1 MEKKKQ
7 KNKKNLHRNV
17 GEVEVD
23 DLFHADGSKNL
34 HGWVF
39 SHVLFY
45 FIVFA
50 GIHEVTSVQ
59 KVRKRRFTT
68 SKIWRLPFSSSR
80 GSLKMKLTQ
89 AETFSQHFVTFLS
102 MLKAMHQVLL
112 AIEHQPIS
120 S

>member
-1 MEKKKQ
+1 MEKKTQ
-7 KNKKNLHRNV
+7 KNLHRNA

-23 DLFHADGSKNL
+23 DPFHTDGVKNL

-39 SHVLFY
+39 FFHVLFY
-45 FIVFA
+45 LIVFA
-50 GIHEVTSVQ
+50 GIHEDTLVQ
-59 KVRKRRFTT
+59 KVWKRRFTT
-68 SKIWRLPFSSSR
+68 SKIQRLLFSSSR
-80 GSLKMKLTQ
+80 GSLKMELTP
-89 AETFSQHFVTFLS
+89 AVTFSQELCFVTYLS